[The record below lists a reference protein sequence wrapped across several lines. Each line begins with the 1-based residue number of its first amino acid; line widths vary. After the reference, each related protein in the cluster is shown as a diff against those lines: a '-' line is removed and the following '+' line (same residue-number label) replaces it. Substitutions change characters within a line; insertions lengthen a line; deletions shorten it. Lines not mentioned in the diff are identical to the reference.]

1 MGIKQET
8 RKDIDTDTHTHT
20 YSVIVAR
27 ADPPLKGTRFRTEP
41 KSECV
46 KESEVDRQ
54 RGPGEAW
61 SHGETLSS

>member
-8 RKDIDTDTHTHT
+8 RKDIDTDTQR
-20 YSVIVAR
+20 YSVFVAR
-27 ADPPLKGTRFRTEP
+27 AGPTLKGTRFRTGQ

-46 KESEVDRQ
+46 NESEIDRQ
-54 RGPGEAW
+54 RGPGEAR